1 MSLLELALIPTLAP
15 IPTLV
20 LVLPFSR
27 QALVLAIL
35 HSILAV
41 NWERIKK
48 FRSILQAECMEIYSR
63 YKE

>member
-1 MSLLELALIPTLAP
+1 MSLLELALIPALAP

-20 LVLPFSR
+20 LVLPFSQ
-27 QALVLAIL
+27 QALAPAIL

-41 NWERIKK
+41 NWEQSKK
-48 FRSILQAECMEIYSR
+48 FRSMLQAECMETCNC